1 MSKRVPN
8 EERRVSTTFAV
19 SQITI
24 QRIDELAADL
34 ECSRSAAIKYAI
46 DRLWE
51 DWHRKPEEDVSEE
64 DL

>member
-24 QRIDELAADL
+24 QRIDELAAEL

-51 DWHRKPEEDVSEE
+51 DWHREPEEDS
-64 DL
+64 DRDDQ